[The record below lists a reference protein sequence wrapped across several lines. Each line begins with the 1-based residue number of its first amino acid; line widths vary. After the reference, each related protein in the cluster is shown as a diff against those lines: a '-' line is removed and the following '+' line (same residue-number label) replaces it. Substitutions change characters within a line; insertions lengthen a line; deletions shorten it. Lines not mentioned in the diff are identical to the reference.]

1 MFEKATRIALRFPSS
16 VGLLSVEQVWDL
28 PLQSFNGKPN
38 LDDLA
43 RFYHNRLKYDANVSF
58 VAAVTPQN
66 EDDKLA
72 FDIVKHIIKVK
83 LDEKTAADNIRI
95 ARDKRQKLL
104 EIIAKKEEGDL
115 MGASIE
121 DLRKMVEGL

>member
-1 MFEKATRIALRFPSS
+1 MFEKATRIGLRFSTA
-16 VGLLSVEQVWDL
+16 VGLITVEQVWDL

-43 RFYHNRLKYDANVSF
+43 RFYHKRLKDDENVSF
-58 VAAVTPQN
+58 VASATPQN
-66 EDDKLA
+66 EEDKLA
-72 FDIVKHIIKVK
+72 FEIVKHIIKVK

-104 EIIAKKEEGDL
+104 EIIA
-115 MGASIE
+115 
-121 DLRKMVEGL
+121 

>member
-1 MFEKATRIALRFPSS
+1 MFEKATRIGLRFSTA
-16 VGLLSVEQVWDL
+16 VGLITVEQVWDL
-28 PLQSFNGKPN
+28 PLRSFNGKPN

-43 RFYHNRLKYDANVSF
+43 RLYHKRLKDDENVSF
-58 VAAVTPQN
+58 VASATPQN
-66 EDDKLA
+66 EEDKLA
-72 FDIVKHIIKVK
+72 FEIVKHIIKVK

-104 EIIAKKEEGDL
+104 EIIAKKEEEGL
-115 MGASIE
+115 MGSSIE

>member
-16 VGLLSVEQVWDL
+16 VGLLSVEQVWEL
-28 PLQSFNGKPN
+28 PLQNFSGRPN

-43 RFYHNRLKYDANVSF
+43 RFYHNRLKADANVSF
-58 VAAVTPQN
+58 VAVGTEQN

-83 LDEKTAADNIRI
+83 LDEKTAADNTRI

-104 EIIAKKEEGDL
+104 EIIAKKEEEGL

>member
-28 PLQSFNGKPN
+28 PLQSYNGNPN

-43 RFYHNRLKYDANVSF
+43 RLYHNRLKDDANVSF

-72 FDIVKHIIKVK
+72 FDIIKHIIKVK
-83 LDEKTAADNIRI
+83 LDEKTSADNIRI

-104 EIIAKKEEGDL
+104 EIIAKKEEEGL

>member
-1 MFEKATRIALRFPSS
+1 M
-16 VGLLSVEQVWDL
+16 
-28 PLQSFNGKPN
+28 
-38 LDDLA
+38 
-43 RFYHNRLKYDANVSF
+43 
-58 VAAVTPQN
+58 
-66 EDDKLA
+66 
-72 FDIVKHIIKVK
+72 K